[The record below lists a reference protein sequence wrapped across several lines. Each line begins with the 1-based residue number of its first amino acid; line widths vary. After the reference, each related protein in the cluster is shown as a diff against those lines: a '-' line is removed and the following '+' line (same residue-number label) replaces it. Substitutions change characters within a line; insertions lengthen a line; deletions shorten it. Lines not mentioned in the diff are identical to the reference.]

1 MKCIFRIVLVLFVA
15 SFKASV
21 LFAQIEVKFGS
32 LAPTRTPWADD
43 LDFIKKRVESESNHT
58 IKIKLFLGTAFGG
71 ETEILRGIKRGQIQG
86 GGFTTAAIA
95 SIIPEMEILEIPYLF
110 ANAKESDC
118 ILDNHL
124 LKTFRQLFSAK
135 GLILV
140 SWTEVGFRNIG
151 NKTREIRTPSDLVG
165 LKLRSQ
171 ESKIHLE
178 FWKKMGVRPI
188 PISIPEVLPALQ
200 IGVVEGF
207 DQTVLMTLAADWKAS
222 IQYYTLTEHI
232 YQPAAVLYSKSF
244 YDKLN
249 KVQKK
254 IIMGEGNAM
263 AIKSRKAVRTM
274 NEQSLKMLS
283 RNSIMITKLS
293 NAEKLAFRKAAEGL
307 AASMVKMIGGKA
319 PMIFA
324 KIKTAKLACNK
335 LK

>member
-1 MKCIFRIVLVLFVA
+1 MKCIFRIVLVLCFA
-15 SFKASV
+15 AFKASV

-32 LAPTRTPWADD
+32 VAPRTPWADD
-43 LDFIKKRVESESNHT
+43 LDYIKKRVESESNHT
-58 IKIKLFLGTAFGG
+58 IKIKLFSGTAFGG
-71 ETEILRGIKRGQIQG
+71 ETEILRGIIRGQIQG

-95 SIIPEMEILEIPYLF
+95 SIIPEMEIMEIPYLF

-124 LKTFRQLFSAK
+124 LKSFRQLFAAK

-171 ESKIHLE
+171 ESNIHLE
-178 FWKKMGVRPI
+178 FWKKMGVRPV
-188 PISIPEVLPALQ
+188 PISIPEVLPSLQ

-207 DQTVLMTLAADWKAS
+207 DQTILMTLAADWQTS

-232 YQPAAVLYSKSF
+232 YQPAAVVYSKSF

-249 KVQKK
+249 LVQKK
-254 IIMGEGNAM
+254 IIMGEGNGM
-263 AIKSRKAVRTM
+263 AAKSRQAVRNM
-274 NEQSLKMLS
+274 SEQSLKILS
-283 RNSIMITKLS
+283 KNAVLITKLTD
-293 NAEKLAFRKAAEGL
+293 AEKLAFRKAVIGL
-307 AASMVKMIGGKA
+307 DLSMVKMIGGKA

-324 KIKTAKLACNK
+324 KIKTAKLACSK
-335 LK
+335 GK